1 MKISSISHCST
12 LKTQLFLVQ
21 IVQVLIFNEAILE
34 FELSRNAEVAN
45 SLRLLQNH

>member
-12 LKTQLFLVQ
+12 LKTQLLVQ